1 MGLLAW
7 IVVGLIAGSLAQS
20 VTGLEKRGCAY
31 TLVVGVLG
39 ALIGGALFNAA
50 GTDEKLTGINF
61 GSVFVAFIGGC
72 ALCLVLKVL
81 HRDRRGGGNN
91 IRRER

>member
-1 MGLLAW
+1 MPNDIYVAL
-7 IVVGLIAGSLAQS
+7 VAGSLAQR
-20 VTGLEKRGCAY
+20 VTGQERRGCLY

-50 GTDEKLTGINF
+50 GTSRAVTGLNV

-72 ALCLVLKVL
+72 ALCFILQLL
-81 HRDRRGGGNN
+81 DWR
-91 IRRER
+91 

>member
-1 MGLLAW
+1 MGLFAW
-7 IVVGLIAGSLAQS
+7 IVVGLVAGSLAQR
-20 VTGLEKRGCAY
+20 VTGQERRGCLY

-50 GTDEKLTGINF
+50 GTSRAVTGFNV

-72 ALCLVLKVL
+72 ALCFILQLL
-81 HRDRRGGGNN
+81 DRR
-91 IRRER
+91 